1 MKKLFLVGALALF
14 GAIDAQTTFGAKAG
28 YALSQMNSDDE
39 DDMEFEGIGVD
50 KKSKSGFYVGGFVE
64 HKLTD
69 KFALQGELQ
78 YAELGGR
85 YQGKLQESGYHATLN
100 MDFKINQILVPI
112 SAKYYPTANFS
123 LSAGPYLGFVVSNKF
138 EAKFKDSNLPKEVI
152 AEANAELSEYNEMFS
167 DSFDESLQKVTFG
180 LHVGAEYT
188 IYKGLLIDA
197 RYNFGLSNLE
207 KDTNTSTKMSFFQV
221 GLGYKF

>member
-1 MKKLFLVGALALF
+1 MKKLLFLSAIALS
-14 GAIDAQTTFGAKAG
+14 GVINAQTTFGVKTG
-28 YALSQMNSDDE
+28 YALSQLNSEDD

-50 KKSKSGFYVGGFVE
+50 KKSKSGFYIGGFVE

-85 YQGKLQESGYHATLN
+85 YQGKFEDSGYHATLN
-100 MDFKINQILVPI
+100 MDFKINQILIPI
-112 SAKYYPTANFS
+112 SAKYYPTSNFA
-123 LSAGPYLGFVVSNKF
+123 LSAGPYLGFIVSNKF

-152 AEANAELSEYNEMFS
+152 DDANNELNEYNQMFS
-167 DSFDESLQKVTFG
+167 ESFDDSLQKVTFG
-180 LHVGAEYT
+180 LQVGAEYN
-188 IYKGLLIDA
+188 IYRGLLIDA

-207 KDTNTSTKMSFFQV
+207 KDSNTSTKMSYFQI